1 MKSVNRVVFTGPE
14 SCGKSFSSQFV
25 AKNMNLSWVK
35 EYARDYL
42 EKLDRAYTMQDVLNI
57 ARGQFALETEL
68 RKISI
73 KPLICD
79 TDLTVI
85 YVWLK
90 FKYDIIDDFVMDVL
104 KKKATKSF
112 YFLCYPD
119 LPWEPDPLRENPNTR
134 MELFE
139 MYEALLLDLNTK
151 YYVLKGSLEQRNK
164 ICLDIMNE
172 IIQ

>member
-1 MKSVNRVVFTGPE
+1 MKSLNRVVFTGPE

-25 AKNMNLSWVK
+25 AKKMNLPWVK
-35 EYARDYL
+35 EYAREYL
-42 EKLDRAYTMQDVLNI
+42 ERLNRTYTLHDVLNI
-57 ARGQFALETEL
+57 AYGQVELETEL
-68 RKISI
+68 HKISR

-90 FKYDIIDDFVMDVL
+90 FKYDIIDDFVMDEL
-104 KKKATKSF
+104 KKKATKSY

-119 LPWEPDPLRENPNTR
+119 LPWEPDPLRENPHTR

-139 MYEALLLDLNTK
+139 IYEALLLDLNTK

>member
-25 AKNMNLSWVK
+25 AKNMNLPWVK
-35 EYARDYL
+35 EYAREYL
-42 EKLDRAYTMQDVLNI
+42 EQLDRSYTMQDVLNM
-57 ARGQFALETEL
+57 AQGQVALENEL
-68 RKISI
+68 HKISR

-90 FKYDIIDDFVMDVL
+90 FKYDKTNDFVMNVL
-104 KKKATKSF
+104 KKNAAKSF

-139 MYEALLLDLNTK
+139 LYETLLLDLNAN
-151 YYVLKGSLEQRNK
+151 YYVLKGSLQQRNK
-164 ICLDIMNE
+164 ICNDMMNK